1 MRHIS
6 KILAATLALAG
17 TLVMSCNTTPPRS
30 GPLPTPGFVQ
40 LQTLNP
46 AATWSTETF
55 FLSPVPAILPA
66 RGRAVRVSFTAAV
79 GSTFTVSLREPS
91 GIVTPIPQQQ
101 GVPPPSEQGYFQ
113 VVSMDTTVSPPV
125 YLIYVRAPI
134 SLADPSNYAIE
145 IVNQSLRTD
154 VTDSAPL
161 VVTLRQRP
169 VYTVNVNVVGGGRVV
184 SSPAG
189 VQCGLANSGATLSP
203 CSFEF
208 PPGTTVT
215 LMANSQNAAGSFVG
229 WTGNC
234 PANQQNCN
242 LTLDGQSAMSATAH
256 FGTSTIPAP
265 TCPTAPRFAGLRWI
279 DLPICDVMTLGT
291 MLQCDA
297 QGYFC
302 CATGPMGS
310 NAPRCVGTDQIE
322 SLAHCMHR
330 APTGMLRQPGGCYE
344 VDSPL

>member
-1 MRHIS
+1 MRQAT

-17 TLVMSCNTTPPRS
+17 ALVMGCNSTPPSS

-46 AATWSTETF
+46 AGTWSTEWART
-55 FLSPVPAILPA
+55 ILPA
-66 RGRAVRVSFTAAV
+66 RGRAVRVSFTAAT
-79 GSTFTVSLREPS
+79 GSTFLVSLRAPD
-91 GIVTPIPQQQ
+91 GTLTPLPQQQ
-101 GVPPPSEQGYFQ
+101 GVPPPSDQGYFQ
-113 VVSMDTTVSPPV
+113 VVSVDTTVSPPV
-125 YLIYVRAPI
+125 YLIYARAPVA
-134 SLADPSNYAIE
+134 LADPTRYAVE

-161 VVTLRQRP
+161 VVALMPRP
-169 VYTVNVNVVGGGRVV
+169 VFTVNVNVVGGGRVV

-189 VQCGLANSGATLSP
+189 IQCGLADSGTPLSP

-208 PPGTTVT
+208 PPGAVT
-215 LMANSQNAAGSFVG
+215 LMANSQNTAGSFVG

-256 FGTSTIPAP
+256 FGASTIPAS
-265 TCPTAPRFAGLRWI
+265 TCPTAPTFVGLRWI
-279 DLPICDVMTLGT
+279 DLPDCDAMTTGIT
-291 MLQCDA
+291 RPARCDA

-302 CATGPMGS
+302 CAPVPAGS
-310 NAPRCVGTDQIE
+310 NAQGTARCNGQLQ